1 MVLGDTPVLTCC
13 RPPPLPPQDQV
24 SQSAGLPPLP
34 GLKLLRHQLLP
45 HYTVLREGAASAA
58 HRPHTSSARWDRA
71 GGGGGDFPGLSGL
84 TTMAGGTRPYDR
96 MSLRQCI

>member
-1 MVLGDTPVLTCC
+1 MVLGHTPVLTCC

-58 HRPHTSSARWDRA
+58 HRPLHVISQVGRGRWCVWGA
-71 GGGGGDFPGLSGL
+71 FPACLG
-84 TTMAGGTRPYDR
+84 
-96 MSLRQCI
+96 